1 MRHFLFLSHI
11 ISQLLIPVVAHQ
23 VDFSKPVETT
33 CLQMTSNRYSRGGLG
48 KGIKWEIMG
57 ACDVEI
63 DPSNKGFVKSLTVYP
78 YQSERSSFYLERIED
93 GLHQGLEGYQ
103 NPSGR
108 TVFCLWKTKKHLKA
122 ICALRNWY

>member
-1 MRHFLFLSHI
+1 MKRFLFLSHI
-11 ISQLLIPVVAHQ
+11 ISQLLVPVVAHP
-23 VDFSKPVETT
+23 VDFSKPIETT
-33 CLQMTSNRYSRGGLG
+33 CLQMTSNRYARGGLG

-63 DPSNKGFVKSLTVYP
+63 DPSDKGFVKSLTVYP
-78 YQSERSSFYLERIED
+78 YQSDRPSIYLERIED
-93 GLHQGLEGYQ
+93 GYHQGLAGYQ

-108 TVFCLWKTKKHLKA
+108 GVHCLWRTKKHLKA

>member
-1 MRHFLFLSHI
+1 MKRLLFLTHI
-11 ISQLLIPVVAHQ
+11 ISQLLVPVVAHP
-23 VDFSKPVETT
+23 VDFSKPIETT
-33 CLQMTSNRYSRGGLG
+33 CLQMTSNRYARGGLG

-57 ACDVEI
+57 ACDVEL

-93 GLHQGLEGYQ
+93 GLYQGLEGYQ

-108 TVFCLWKTKKHLKA
+108 TVFCLWETKKHLKA
-122 ICALRNWY
+122 ICALRNCY

>member
-1 MRHFLFLSHI
+1 MKRLLFLSHI
-11 ISQLLIPVVAHQ
+11 VSQFLIPVVAHQ

-93 GLHQGLEGYQ
+93 GMHQGLKPYQ
-103 NPSGR
+103 NPSSR
-108 TVFCLWKTKKHLKA
+108 WVHCLWRNKKHLKA
-122 ICALRNWY
+122 ICAIKNWH

>member
-1 MRHFLFLSHI
+1 MKRFLFLSHI
-11 ISQLLIPVVAHQ
+11 ISQFLVPVVAHPF
-23 VDFSKPVETT
+23 DFSKPIETT

-78 YQSERSSFYLERIED
+78 YQSERTSIYLERLED
-93 GLHQGLEGYQ
+93 GLHQGLKGYQ

-122 ICALRNWY
+122 ICALDNW